1 MKILALVLMSLVF
14 ILAIILGEEAKD
26 NLGAAMAVG
35 AIFGGFTAVPIVL
48 LVALAARGGLHIHL
62 HRHERPGQ
70 QLTGPIDANARV
82 IEGSTQVT
90 VTENWAGRTR
100 ARR

>member
-62 HRHERPGQ
+62 HRHEKPGQ
-70 QLTGPIDANARV
+70 LRKPIDADAKM
-82 IEGSTQVT
+82 IEESTQVT
-90 VTENWAGRTR
+90 VTENHAGRTR
-100 ARR
+100 AQR